1 MLAPRTHHR
10 SGVRLEL
17 HVLGMKAR
25 CYLLK
30 VVHLVDEHVVIRTEK
45 QETLIG
51 VVLNQL
57 RNDDE
62 LAGARRLDDA
72 GAVALREHIA

>member
-1 MLAPRTHHR
+1 MLAPCMYHR

-17 HVLGMKAR
+17 QVIGMEAR

-30 VVHLVDEHVVIRTEK
+30 VVHLVDEHVVIRAEK

-57 RNDDE
+57 RDDDE

>member
-1 MLAPRTHHR
+1 MLAPCMYHR

-17 HVLGMKAR
+17 QVIGMEAR

-30 VVHLVDEHVVIRTEK
+30 VVHLVDEHVV
-45 QETLIG
+45 G

-57 RNDDE
+57 RDDDE
-62 LAGARRLDDA
+62 LAGARRLNDA